1 MLSVEEAQARLLAS
15 VQPLEI
21 EKVSLLD
28 ALGRYLAEPVVARLT
43 QPPFDAA
50 AMDGYAVAGP
60 GDPWRVIGES
70 AAGRRFAGRLSAG
83 EAVRIFTGAPLPDA
97 TDTVIIQEDVHRDN
111 DLIRLTAGPPG
122 PRANV
127 RPAGLDFSAGQV
139 LADHG
144 LRMSPARIGLFAAA
158 GCRRLPVHR
167 RPRVALLATGDEL
180 VLPGT
185 APGPDQIVSSN
196 NVLLAALLA
205 PLAEVTDA
213 GIARDDSKTIQRL
226 LESLREHDV
235 IVTIGGASV
244 GDHDLVQPVLRD
256 IGADIAFWKV
266 AIRPGKPLLAGRLGR
281 AQVIGLPGNPVSAF
295 VCAMVFLLP
304 MLRRMAGSRN
314 PVPAVVRASLG
325 SALPT
330 GGSRAEYLRGTL
342 DRGIARAATVQ
353 DSSLL
358 ATLARCNV
366 LLVRA
371 PRAAAAAVGDP
382 IDCISIDNAPD
393 VS

>member
-21 EKVSLLD
+21 EQVTLLD
-28 ALGRYLAEPVVARLT
+28 ALGRYLAGPVVARLT

-70 AAGRRFAGRLSAG
+70 AAGRRFPGRLSAG

-97 TDTVIIQEDVHRDN
+97 TDTVIVQEDVHRDS

-122 PRANV
+122 PRANI

-158 GCRRLPVHR
+158 GCGRLPVHR

-213 GIARDDSKTIQRL
+213 GIARDDPKTIQRL

-256 IGADIAFWKV
+256 MGADIAFWKV

-281 AQVIGLPGNPVSAF
+281 AQVISLPGNPVSAF

-304 MLRRMAGSRN
+304 MLRRMAGSHN